1 MRTSVHPFS
10 DVSLLRPE
18 GELLD
23 VLRKGVDS
31 MGGIARYVKPGGHRV
46 HQAEPDGGH
55 ARFHPAARRTSSL
68 PRRWCGW

>member
-23 VLRKGVDS
+23 VLRKGVDLS
-31 MGGIARYVKPGGHRV
+31 LIHIS
-46 HQAEPDGGH
+46 EPT
-55 ARFHPAARRTSSL
+55 RRS
-68 PRRWCGW
+68 